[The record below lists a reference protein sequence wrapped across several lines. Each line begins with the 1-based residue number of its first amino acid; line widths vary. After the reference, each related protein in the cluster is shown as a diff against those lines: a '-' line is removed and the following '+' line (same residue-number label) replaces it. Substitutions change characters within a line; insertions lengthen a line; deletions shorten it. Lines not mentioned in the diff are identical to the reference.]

1 MGQTRILI
9 SGASGKM
16 GHAVAAA
23 IAGRTDCTV
32 LAGIDLNT
40 KQYGEFPIFE
50 SFTALPEKPDVVI
63 DFSNPAVLDS
73 LLEYCLTNG
82 VPAVLATTGYN
93 EEQLAK
99 IRKAA
104 ESIPVFFSFNM
115 SLGINL
121 LVQLAK
127 KATSILGGQF
137 DIEIVEKHHNQK
149 LDAPSGTA
157 LMLADAI
164 NATLDNQ
171 YHYVYDRH
179 SKRAKREKTEIGMH
193 AIRGGTI
200 VGEHDI
206 IFAGHDEVITLS
218 HSAAS
223 KEVFAVGAVNA
234 AVFLAGQKPGMYD
247 MSALMEQTA

>member
-1 MGQTRILI
+1 MEETKILI

-23 IAGRTDCTV
+23 ASSRTDCV
-32 LAGIDLNT
+32 ISAGIDIRT
-40 KQYGEFPIFE
+40 ESYADFPIYENF
-50 SFTALPEKPDVVI
+50 SALTEKPDVVV
-63 DFSNPAVLDS
+63 DFSNPAVLDD
-73 LLEYCLTNG
+73 LLNYCLVNG
-82 VPAVLATTGYN
+82 VPCVLATTGYS
-93 EEQLAK
+93 EEQIAK
-99 IRKAA
+99 IHKAS
-104 ESIPVFFSFNM
+104 ESIPVFFTFNL

-127 KATSILGGQF
+127 KAAAVLGGQF
-137 DIEIVEKHHNQK
+137 DIEILEKHHNQK
-149 LDAPSGTA
+149 VDAPSGTA
-157 LMLADAI
+157 LMIADAI
-164 NATLDNQ
+164 NQASDNQ

-179 SKRAKREKTEIGMH
+179 SKRQKREKNEIGLH

-234 AVFLAGQKPGMYD
+234 AVFLKNQKPGMYD
-247 MSALMEQTA
+247 MSALIS

>member
-1 MGQTRILI
+1 MEQTKILI

-16 GHAVAAA
+16 GHAVASA
-23 IAGRTDCTV
+23 IAAREDCTV
-32 LAGIDLNT
+32 AAGIDIRTEAYAGFQIYEN
-40 KQYGEFPIFE
+40 F
-50 SFTALPEKPDVVI
+50 SDLPEKPDVII
-63 DFSNPAVLDS
+63 DFSNPAVLDN
-73 LLEYCLTNG
+73 LLNYCLVNG
-82 VPAVLATTGYN
+82 VPCVLATTGYS
-93 EEQLAK
+93 EEQIAK
-99 IRKAA
+99 IKKAS
-104 ESIPVFFSFNM
+104 ETIPVFFSFNM

-127 KATSILGGQF
+127 KATAILGGQF

-149 LDAPSGTA
+149 IDAPSGTA
-157 LMLADAI
+157 LMIADAI
-164 NATLDNQ
+164 NQSLDNQ

-179 SKRAKREKTEIGMH
+179 SKRQKREKTEIGLH

-234 AVFLAGQKPGMYD
+234 AVFLKNQKAGMYD
-247 MSALMEQTA
+247 MSALMSD